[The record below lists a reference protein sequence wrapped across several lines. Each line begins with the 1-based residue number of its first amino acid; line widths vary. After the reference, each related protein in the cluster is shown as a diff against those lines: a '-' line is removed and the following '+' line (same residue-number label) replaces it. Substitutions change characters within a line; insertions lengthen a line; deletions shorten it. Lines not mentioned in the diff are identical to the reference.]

1 MESFADR
8 IAAKGAEMQMEYG
21 SALSHG
27 AGKRADSGLGAG
39 LYQQSDGM
47 EHDLDA
53 DRQMAQNLS
62 VGFNVDARHSCARIT
77 AQKTNTVL
85 WRE

>member
-1 MESFADR
+1 
-8 IAAKGAEMQMEYG
+8 
-21 SALSHG
+21 
-27 AGKRADSGLGAG
+27 
-39 LYQQSDGM
+39 M